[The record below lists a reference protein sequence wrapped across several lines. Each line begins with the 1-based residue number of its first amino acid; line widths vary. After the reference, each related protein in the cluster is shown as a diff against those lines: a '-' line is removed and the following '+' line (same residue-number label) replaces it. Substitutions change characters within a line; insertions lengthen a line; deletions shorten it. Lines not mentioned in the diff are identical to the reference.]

1 MGQIELSEAIANL
14 RAELTTAL
22 EHGADE
28 ALRFDVGQ
36 IELELELELTVSGG
50 AKAEAKW
57 LVVSFGGEAKAE
69 RASSHRIKLIL
80 TPKHRGADLEIAS
93 TKPVKR

>member
-1 MGQIELSEAIANL
+1 MGQIELSHAIANL

-22 EHGADE
+22 EQGADE
-28 ALRFDVGQ
+28 LLRFDVGP

-57 LVVSFGGEAKAE
+57 LVVSVGGEAKGE
-69 RASSHRIKLIL
+69 RASSHRIKVTLNPRHGDGKLQISSR
-80 TPKHRGADLEIAS
+80 KR
-93 TKPVKR
+93 VK